1 MGQAGPAG
9 SMCGYPVLAAVAVSL
24 SLLLMPLPGFAD
36 LPTLF
41 HASVHAA
48 AFLESASFAASFFES
63 SAFAAFCEPA
73 SFTAFCESAS
83 FAAALFHAP
92 AFLTASFAASFFESS
107 AFLTASFAATFFE
120 SSAFPASLFESA
132 SFAAALFHTPAFP
145 AAFLE
150 SASFAAALF
159 HAPALAASFPAIVAV
174 LTVALPAT
182 TPTSGAGLCGALRD
196 LRGAAGGIDRLR
208 LHSHRDDEGR
218 RCDRASSQCFFEHEY
233 HSVDSVTV
241 AGEHPDTR
249 SANRSIEPWNQT
261 LISTLEVTKG
271 PVTQECAN
279 NRFSQQKRRSMRVIA
294 GAFSRSRHS
303 LYVGRSRPSTSLR
316 RIGCDRTSPAAARL
330 RHLTVR
336 YGGSLTETAR
346 VLEVAVTE
354 VKEAGW
360 GVS

>member
-48 AFLESASFAASFFES
+48 AFFESAPFAAAFFESPAAAFFHAPAFLTASFAAAFFES
-63 SAFAAFCEPA
+63 SAFAAALFESSAFAAAFFESSAFAPAFLTA
-73 SFTAFCESAS
+73 SFAAALLESAS

-92 AFLTASFAASFFESS
+92 AF
-107 AFLTASFAATFFE
+107 
-120 SSAFPASLFESA
+120 
-132 SFAAALFHTPAFP
+132 
-145 AAFLE
+145 
-150 SASFAAALF
+150 
-159 HAPALAASFPAIVAV
+159 AASFPAIVAV

-249 SANRSIEPWNQT
+249 SANRSIEPWIQT

-279 NRFSQQKRRSMRVIA
+279 NRFSQQKRRSV
-294 GAFSRSRHS
+294 
-303 LYVGRSRPSTSLR
+303 
-316 RIGCDRTSPAAARL
+316 
-330 RHLTVR
+330 
-336 YGGSLTETAR
+336 
-346 VLEVAVTE
+346 
-354 VKEAGW
+354 
-360 GVS
+360 